1 MESVGI
7 TNQNTSLF
15 LSSTVSNSL
24 ANQTPLH
31 KHVASTPL
39 DLSVTKNRFPSV
51 FGIDPAEVT
60 RRAQEA
66 ISGTPAIAFPNDL
79 TSQAV
84 AYVELNFKP
93 YDRTSAFTRGALGGS
108 KTILLPLPENYNQ
121 TFSMKY
127 DQKDQGFLGDLTDS
141 SPITNA
147 LTQVAEGSFGGTI
160 DALRGLL
167 ENNEAEKVL
176 AQLSKR
182 AGYAMLD
189 GFSDIAGG
197 IAKQIGGAIPNPHST
212 IFFKGPDLRSFTW
225 TWRLVPRSQNEGIL
239 IREILKRIRESILP
253 KKSGNMLQYPDLMQP
268 TIKIPR
274 KDGGPQVDLGKF
286 KRCLVRSMTVNYSAE
301 GASAFF
307 KDGHPVAIQMAMD
320 FQEVEILTAEDQGN

>member
-1 MESVGI
+1 
-7 TNQNTSLF
+7 
-15 LSSTVSNSL
+15 L

-93 YDRTSAFTRGALGGS
+93 YKREDAFKPGALGGS

-121 TFSMKY
+121 TFTMNYSP
-127 DQKDQGFLGDLTDS
+127 KDQGFFHD
-141 SPITNA
+141 
-147 LTQVAEGSFGGTI
+147 VAEQPSLS
-160 DALRGLL
+160 DAISAVRQGEFQGAVDSLRSITPSDAAGLG
-167 ENNEAEKVL
+167 ADL
-176 AQLSKR
+176 ARR
-182 AGYAMLD
+182 AGYQMLD
-189 GFSDIAGG
+189 GFSDVVGG
-197 IAKQIGGAIPNPHST
+197 IVKQAAGAIPNPHST

-253 KKSGNMLQYPDLMQP
+253 KKPPGSNMLQYPDLMQP
-268 TIKIPR
+268 TVKVVPP

-307 KDGHPVAIQMAMD
+307 KDGHPVAIQLAMD